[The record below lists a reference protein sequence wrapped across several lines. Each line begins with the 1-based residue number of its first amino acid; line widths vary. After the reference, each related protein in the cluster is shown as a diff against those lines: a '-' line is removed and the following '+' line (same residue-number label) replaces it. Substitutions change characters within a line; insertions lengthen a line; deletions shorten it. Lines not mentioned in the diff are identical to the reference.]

1 MINNMNE
8 KLEKY
13 FKEGRI
19 ILLDKPSGVTSF
31 SFINKYKRDIGA
43 KKIGH
48 AGTLDPQATGLM
60 LVAIN
65 ENTKILGEFVGL
77 NKKYVANIT
86 LGTKTDSGDKQG
98 KIIKEKEIPN
108 LKKENIEEVLKSLIG
123 NIELPVSNFSAM
135 KYQGKSRHEYAR
147 AGIEIPE
154 VRRVMEIFEANLIS
168 FEDNI
173 VTAEFFVGSGTYIRS
188 IAEYV
193 GEKLGTVAHLSALRR
208 TTVGP
213 FELKS

>member
-1 MINNMNE
+1 MNE

>member
-1 MINNMNE
+1 MNE

-98 KIIKEKEIPN
+98 KIIEEKEIPN